1 MRTKIPKFQTKLFLR
16 NGYDFLTERNF
27 VFTHRFSEISKLI
40 QIINHIKAH
49 SSFFTDFK
57 TDNTFDLVKKGDLQD
72 QEQHQIG
79 FSGPFNFSRPKGH
92 GFKVRIQSNDKKCSD
107 IVNFYV
113 NLNFSPK
120 MASQALFI
128 SRLQEMIY

>member
-57 TDNTFDLVKKGDLQD
+57 TDHTFDLVIWGSPGSSTAQK
-72 QEQHQIG
+72 ES
-79 FSGPFNFSRPKGH
+79 SGPFNFNRPRGH
-92 GFKVRIQSNDKKCSD
+92 GFKLRIQSNDKKCSD